1 MKRFGFFAAAA
12 LASATLL
19 PAAHAQTTAPLAYA
33 QPLTPQAVKEVQQRL
48 RQIGAY
54 GGAVDGVWGADSA
67 AALQRF
73 QQSRGLQVTGQ
84 LNQATVATLG
94 IDPSELVAHG
104 TAAPPAPSQAYAQPL
119 RPDVVRRIQTRLGEL
134 GFYRGRVDGVWGD
147 RSTAALE
154 RFQRSRGLEASGEL
168 NPSTAAAMGLDP
180 NNLMAETR
188 VPLSGSSS
196 RTR

>member
-1 MKRFGFFAAAA
+1 MKRFGLLAAAA

-19 PAAHAQTTAPLAYA
+19 PAAHAQTAAPLTYA

-54 GGAVDGVWGADSA
+54 SGAVDGVWGGDSA

-104 TAAPPAPSQAYAQPL
+104 TAVVPAPSQAYAQPL
-119 RPDVVRRIQTRLGEL
+119 RPDVVRRIQSRLGEL
-134 GFYRGRVDGVWGD
+134 GFYRGRADGVWGD

-154 RFQRSRGLEASGEL
+154 RFQQSRGLEASGEL
-168 NPSTAAAMGLDP
+168 NPSTATAMGLDP

-188 VPLSGSSS
+188 APLSGSSR